1 MPSYT
6 KTSPD
11 CPGTHNSKH
20 DKKHHSGKCP
30 GPTKR
35 GNAPYHDICSYQFP
49 TTTGAAAGLSA
60 GWAETKTDAYHCYLG
75 PKPSAAQE
83 KKYKKKY
90 RVNITT
96 PCPPTGKI
104 PNMPNMPKGG
114 NGGAAGASV
123 VPATTASDKCAALL
137 PFGSKQGAQTLLDDI
152 KYFQT
157 QELNTLK
164 SLQKANTVPGSENT
178 ISNLVKNLKVFQD
191 SRIKLMQQLNN
202 VSTQTQCSL
211 ASDRTALQDQ
221 ITMTLLAEDQLKMIE
236 RETEELINERN
247 NKHRMVEITNYE
259 YERYSSHKNIFKIIA
274 NCCLF
279 VLAGVAIGASGNST
293 FSFLGYPIVVISI
306 AVAIF
311 LTIKSIWWNYWRSER
326 NWNQFQ
332 WDMPDVKDKK
342 YETVWQHDKRAFE
355 KAWEDTKYEAKRGEK
370 WGEKQY
376 KKGKDDVEKAF
387 KKGQGFVKSTTG
399 RLKQFSSNLTTG
411 GGKNKDFESFATFR

>member
-30 GPTKR
+30 SPTKR

-49 TTTGAAAGLSA
+49 TTTGATVGLSA

-90 RVNITT
+90 GVNITT

-104 PNMPNMPKGG
+104 PNMPKGG
-114 NGGAAGASV
+114 NGGAASASV

-164 SLQKANTVPGSENT
+164 NNNHEKSFIIIRNPMCR
-178 ISNLVKNLKVFQD
+178 D
-191 SRIKLMQQLNN
+191 SKC
-202 VSTQTQCSL
+202 T
-211 ASDRTALQDQ
+211 D
-221 ITMTLLAEDQLKMIE
+221 
-236 RETEELINERN
+236 
-247 NKHRMVEITNYE
+247 
-259 YERYSSHKNIFKIIA
+259 
-274 NCCLF
+274 
-279 VLAGVAIGASGNST
+279 
-293 FSFLGYPIVVISI
+293 
-306 AVAIF
+306 
-311 LTIKSIWWNYWRSER
+311 
-326 NWNQFQ
+326 
-332 WDMPDVKDKK
+332 
-342 YETVWQHDKRAFE
+342 
-355 KAWEDTKYEAKRGEK
+355 
-370 WGEKQY
+370 
-376 KKGKDDVEKAF
+376 
-387 KKGQGFVKSTTG
+387 
-399 RLKQFSSNLTTG
+399 
-411 GGKNKDFESFATFR
+411 